1 MNRARLLS
9 AVAVV
14 VTTVFVMVPG
24 ATGHPESEPIAR
36 QTASE
41 GNRLGVLDVKVAVVA
56 SAGMVVSVT
65 FTGDIERALGRGNLK
80 DAVVALILT
89 PRTGSMSPTFVATRG
104 RGTFGTTLL
113 RSTSK
118 NITVLREGTH
128 VTFVI
133 SGPGS
138 ENVGRVTVKAF
149 QSHPLEA
156 KHHRQRKSSVTPEWW
171 EQIADGIAQGRREVE
186 SASFVEGCLG
196 AADARET
203 VFALL
208 RRAKER
214 DTALKELKPK
224 LTTAV
229 QGLESDLALGHF
241 AHAGTILA
249 GIGTSVLTPLSV
261 IAGDPGAVG
270 LGAHA
275 AALKAQQTVIERKE
289 QLRDA
294 IRAVKQDIRLAD
306 AYLDRNADL
315 TAELNRVLGTME
327 AIVKLKCPPGMTANT
342 AAGPITITPGR

>member
-1 MNRARLLS
+1 MDRARLLS
-9 AVAVV
+9 GVAVV
-14 VTTVFVMVPG
+14 VTTAFVVVTG
-24 ATGHPESEPIAR
+24 ATGNPKSESIAR

-41 GNRLGVLDVKVAVVA
+41 HNRLDVLDVKVAVVA
-56 SAGMVVSVT
+56 SAGIVVSVT
-65 FTGDIERALGRGNLK
+65 FTSDIERALGRGDLK
-80 DAVVALILT
+80 DAVIALILT
-89 PRTGSMSPTFVATRG
+89 PRKATLSPTFVATRG
-104 RGTFGTTLL
+104 RGTFGTTLH

-118 NITVLREGTH
+118 NITVLREATH

-149 QSHPLEA
+149 QSHPFEA
-156 KHHRQRKSSVTPEWW
+156 KRHLLRNSSVTPEWW
-171 EQIADGIAQGRREVE
+171 EQIADGIAQGHREVG

-196 AADARET
+196 AEHARET
-203 VFALL
+203 VLVLL
-208 RRAKER
+208 RHAKER

-224 LTTAV
+224 LTKAV

-241 AHAGTILA
+241 VHAGTILA
-249 GIGTSVLTPLSV
+249 GIGTSVLAPLSV
-261 IAGDPGAVG
+261 LAGDPGAVG

-294 IRAVKQDIRLAD
+294 IRAVKQDIQLAD

-315 TAELNRVLGTME
+315 TAELNRVLGTMD